1 MEVMKAMG
9 AVVTGTLD
17 RRKSRRGMESEAY
30 VVATTTEATRLWW
43 LMRVPRVGGTRRLRR
58 GDQKTAEGNRG
69 GGAFAMR
76 ISMRTRR
83 IALRVWM
90 GFDKSR
96 SGYQMRTSRE
106 GRGRSGGPQLMGSQR
121 TLGVDG
127 ISICRVRLTARRV
140 PLSRRASREGIKKK
154 QVEYYGAFILR
165 EGRVR
170 AVFLV
175 TDVRWFYVSFEAVLI
190 PMYLMIGVWGSRERK
205 IRAGYRFFRY
215 TMGGS
220 VRMLIA
226 VLYRSQHYGT
236 TDMVLLKRRR
246 DNGATALE
254 PETGRRRWRA
264 FFRALAV
271 KVPMVPVHVWLP
283 EAHVEAPTGGSVRL
297 AGIRLKRGTYG
308 MVRRLRGLLA
318 EPSRYFTPLVYMRAV
333 VGIIYPARTAR
344 RQADRKRIVAYASVS
359 HMNLTLVGRFSM
371 TRQGLEGAIMQMVSH
386 GRVAG
391 GLFMGIGVRYDR
403 YHTRRRMYRG
413 GLAQVMPLYAVVMRL
428 LTMANI
434 GLPGTSAFV
443 GEWRIF
449 VGIVQTNR
457 LVRRGSRSGM
467 VLGAAYSR
475 WRLNRLRYGNRKTTY
490 GAGHAPDR
498 DRRERRMRI
507 PVCVGTVVFGI
518 NPNRVL
524 DHVHVNSME
533 RRRAMEQLK

>member
-1 MEVMKAMG
+1 MRE
-9 AVVTGTLD
+9 
-17 RRKSRRGMESEAY
+17 RRKGVRENRSIVGGNSLM
-30 VVATTTEATRLWW
+30 VITTTTEATRLWW
-43 LMRVPRVGGTRRLRR
+43 LIRVPRLGGRRRLIR
-58 GDQKTAEGNRG
+58 GDKETKEGNRDSG
-69 GGAFAMR
+69 SLSR
-76 ISMRTRR
+76 RVSIRTRR
-83 IALRVWM
+83 RARRVWI

-96 SGYQMRTSRE
+96 SGYQIRTSIESRGRE
-106 GRGRSGGPQLMGSQR
+106 GGPMVIGSKR

-154 QVEYYGAFILR
+154 QVEYYGAFIVR

-190 PMYLMIGVWGSRERK
+190 PMYRRIGVWGSRERK

-226 VLYRSQHYGT
+226 VLYRSQRYGT
-236 TDMVLLKRRR
+236 TDIVRLKRRR
-246 DNGATALE
+246 DGKSTGVEA
-254 PETGRRRWRA
+254 ETGRRRWRA

-271 KVPMVPVHVWLP
+271 KVPIVPVHVWLP

-318 EPSRYFTPLVYMRAV
+318 EESRYFTPFVYMRAV

-359 HMNLTLVGRFSM
+359 HMNLTLVGRFSI
-371 TRQGLEGAIMQMVSH
+371 TRQGLEGAIIQMVSH

-413 GLAQVMPLYAVVMRL
+413 GRAQVMPLYAVVIRL
-428 LTMANI
+428 LTIANI

-449 VGIVQTNR
+449 VGIVQTNV
-457 LVRRGSRSGM
+457 LVRRGSRSGI

-475 WRLNRLRYGNRKTTY
+475 WRLNRLRYGNRKITY
-490 GAGHAPDR
+490 GAGRAPDR
-498 DRRERRMRI
+498 DRRERRMLL
-507 PVCVGTVVFGI
+507 PVCVGTIVLGV
-518 NPNRVL
+518 NPQRVL

-533 RRRAMEQLK
+533 RRTAIEQLK